1 MKQGNLSC
9 ARVVEGIAKAGIE
22 LERTH
27 RSLKD
32 KEEKEKKE
40 EMQHA

>member
-1 MKQGNLSC
+1 VKQGNLSC

-22 LERTH
+22 LERT
-27 RSLKD
+27 RRPLGQ
-32 KEEKEKKE
+32 KE